1 MEQTMLQR
9 LKVADAAHLTVVHA
23 GGADTVETA
32 PADQIESRGPPP
44 QQGDAPAGKALA
56 AGAAKAK
63 RKRILMA
70 AVAAVALVAAGWFGV
85 NYVIA
90 GRFMVSTDD
99 AYVRANTTTLGAKVS
114 GYISEL
120 LVEENSKVR
129 AGDVI
134 ARIDDGDNR
143 LAADSARDKVATQE
157 ATIERFDRQIDAQR
171 AAVEQAQAQLA
182 SARAAQTRME
192 SEFERQQALAGKQF
206 ASRQTLE
213 QSIANRDQAN
223 ASVLSAQAALDGA
236 VANVGVLQAQK
247 KEAARTLEELK
258 TALAKA
264 VRDLSFTEIRAPV
277 DGVIGNRAAQVGDFM
292 QTGQRIAALVPLS
305 DVFIDANFK
314 ETQLAR
320 LQPGQPVS
328 ITVDALPDEKIDGI
342 VASVSPAAG
351 SVFSLLPPD
360 NATGNFTKIIQRLGV
375 RIRVPADVAERGAL
389 RPGMSVIATVNTKPG
404 AVATVAARTR
414 TAAN

>member
-1 MEQTMLQR
+1 
-9 LKVADAAHLTVVHA
+9 VAATK
-23 GGADTVETA
+23 
-32 PADQIESRGPPP
+32 P
-44 QQGDAPAGKALA
+44 GKRKFVMMGVLALVALA
-56 AGAAKAK
+56 AASY
-63 RKRILMA
+63 
-70 AVAAVALVAAGWFGV
+70 AVY
-85 NYVIA
+85 YVFV
-90 GRFMVSTDD
+90 GRFYVSTDD

-223 ASVLSAQAALDGA
+223 ASVLSAQAALDGITD
-236 VANVGVLQAQK
+236 VTAQVTGSGYVIGPHAK
-247 KEAARTLEELK
+247 GFSLTVMMQVKATRKASGSASFLLK
-258 TALAKA
+258 AISGN
-264 VRDLSFTEIRAPV
+264 DPSFV
-277 DGVIGNRAAQVGDFM
+277 DGVKAV
-292 QTGQRIAALVPLS
+292 V
-305 DVFIDANFK
+305 K
-314 ETQLAR
+314 
-320 LQPGQPVS
+320 
-328 ITVDALPDEKIDGI
+328 
-342 VASVSPAAG
+342 
-351 SVFSLLPPD
+351 
-360 NATGNFTKIIQRLGV
+360 
-375 RIRVPADVAERGAL
+375 
-389 RPGMSVIATVNTKPG
+389 VI
-404 AVATVAARTR
+404 
-414 TAAN
+414 